1 MPAPLAYTY
10 SACGKPILCAFF
22 AYEGNGGMRK
32 KVLCLNRESGL
43 EPRVLRNLVLDP
55 CVSLF
60 KDWQQSKLEQWR
72 QEE

>member
-1 MPAPLAYTY
+1 
-10 SACGKPILCAFF
+10 
-22 AYEGNGGMRK
+22 MRK